1 MLFLEPREY
10 MDHAIV
16 GVATRAGGLEVLAYD
31 KEKVLEALM
40 ADGEMN
46 YEEALEYFDFN
57 TAGAW
62 VGEDTPVF
70 IDAGWVEYLDSL
82 EN

>member
-10 MDHAIV
+10 MDQAIV
-16 GVATRAGGLEVLAYD
+16 GVATRAGGMEVLAYD
-31 KEKVLEALM
+31 SDKTIEAIM
-40 ADGEMN
+40 RAYKME
-46 YEEALEYFDFN
+46 YEEALEWFDFN

-62 VGEDTPVF
+62 VGEGTPVF

>member
-1 MLFLEPREY
+1 MLFLEPREH

-16 GVATRAGGLEVLAYD
+16 GVATRAGGMEVLAYD

-40 ADGEMN
+40 ADGEMD
-46 YEEALEYFDFN
+46 YDEALEFFEFN
-57 TAGAW
+57 TECAW
-62 VGEDTPVF
+62 VGEGTPIF
-70 IDAGWVEYLDSL
+70 ITADWQFYL